1 MKGAKLMHPNDLT
14 TDNTHGG
21 LIHITF
27 NSALFGFIDDMYM
40 ATFVYDP
47 TGALFP
53 QRVLKIQSQLRTG
66 NRDLDVNYDRV
77 HSMLNCLND
86 TFENSST

>member
-1 MKGAKLMHPNDLT
+1 MEGAKLMHPKDLT

-40 ATFVYDP
+40 ATFMYDP

-53 QRVLKIQSQLRTG
+53 QRVLKIQSQLTESELG
-66 NRDLDVNYDRV
+66 LD
-77 HSMLNCLND
+77 S
-86 TFENSST
+86 